1 MPCRVR
7 MYAAF
12 CHERRYIGRM
22 LTSRAYIFEHKSG
35 QVKSAKYLL
44 MAEMVS
50 RNRASRNSKA
60 DARKYEK
67 SHGLE
72 QSRTEQKSR

>member
-1 MPCRVR
+1 
-7 MYAAF
+7 
-12 CHERRYIGRM
+12 
-22 LTSRAYIFEHKSG
+22 
-35 QVKSAKYLL
+35 

-50 RNRASRNSKA
+50 RNRASQNSKA

-72 QSRTEQKSR
+72 QSHTEQKSR